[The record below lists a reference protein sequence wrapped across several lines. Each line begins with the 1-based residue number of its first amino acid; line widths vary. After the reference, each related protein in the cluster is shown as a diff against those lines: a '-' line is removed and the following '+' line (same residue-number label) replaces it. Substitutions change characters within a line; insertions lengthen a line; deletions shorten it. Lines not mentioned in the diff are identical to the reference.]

1 MDSREEAILNFLAD
15 ESYVPMK
22 AKEMA
27 FVLGV
32 EKERYSEFREVLDK
46 LVSEFKIQ
54 CTKKSKY
61 MLIDANLYKTG
72 EIRLNAK
79 GFGFVKLENSEE
91 IFIAEKNMRE

>member
-15 ESYVPMK
+15 KNYVPMK

-54 CTKKSKY
+54 CTKKGKY

-72 EIRLNAK
+72 EKMVSLK
-79 GFGFVKLENSEE
+79 S
-91 IFIAEKNMRE
+91 